1 MDWRCVEAN
10 SRKRHWTVVLKQIP
24 GSRCWS
30 KNLNGAQVYAHT
42 LVVSFIRWHELSA
55 GRQGDRY
62 ELPRGRMTRHPF
74 WNAVWLI
81 DVAMSRGFIFF
92 IDSLLALCAAA
103 TRDWGKLFPCVHHIC
118 YYTDSCSEARHDAR
132 ERLLC
137 RSLHALDCQRR
148 LAPMQYPLTTGVLQG
163 IPSAGS
169 LSAGH
174 ASARCLIRYRM
185 FGTRRCPR

>member
-81 DVAMSRGFIFF
+81 DVAMSRDLSF
-92 IDSLLALCAAA
+92 SLTACL
-103 TRDWGKLFPCVHHIC
+103 RFVQRRHVIGV
-118 YYTDSCSEARHDAR
+118 SCSRVFTISATTPTPAPRPAMMRVNDCSVARY
-132 ERLLC
+132 
-137 RSLHALDCQRR
+137 
-148 LAPMQYPLTTGVLQG
+148 MPLIANEG
-163 IPSAGS
+163 
-169 LSAGH
+169 
-174 ASARCLIRYRM
+174 
-185 FGTRRCPR
+185 